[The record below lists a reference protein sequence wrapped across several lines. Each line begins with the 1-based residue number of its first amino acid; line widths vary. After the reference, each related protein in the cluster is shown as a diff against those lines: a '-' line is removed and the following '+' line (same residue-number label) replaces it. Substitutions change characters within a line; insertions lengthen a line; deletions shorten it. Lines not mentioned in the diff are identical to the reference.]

1 MEYHLLT
8 NISIVGFLGPE
19 SIWID
24 TLIVLIGNFFIK
36 LCSKP

>member
-1 MEYHLLT
+1 MEYYLLT
-8 NISIVGFLGPE
+8 NISIVGFLYPE

-24 TLIVLIGNFFIK
+24 TLIVLIENIFIK